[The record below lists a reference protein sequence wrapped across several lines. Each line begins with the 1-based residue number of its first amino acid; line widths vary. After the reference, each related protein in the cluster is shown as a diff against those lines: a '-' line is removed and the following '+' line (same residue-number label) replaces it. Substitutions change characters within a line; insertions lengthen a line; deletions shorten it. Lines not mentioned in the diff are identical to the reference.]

1 MHVVFWTR
9 FVSPSCI
16 HTFSSL
22 FPKTCHVS
30 TIPLLL
36 SFIHTQK
43 RNPTTHLK
51 DPDMF
56 WDFIS
61 LRPETIHQVTFLFSN
76 RGTPD
81 GYRHMNGY
89 GSHAYINVNE
99 QGVVHYVKYHF
110 KTDQGVRNL
119 SAKTADRLSGT
130 DPDYAT
136 RDLFDAIQRGDFP
149 AWTMYVQ
156 AMTEAQAAACPFDPF
171 DLTKVWPHGDYP
183 LHQVG
188 RIVLNENPVDY
199 FTQVEQLAFSPSH
212 LVPGIYPSPDKM
224 LQARLFSYPD
234 TQRHRLGANYL
245 QLPCNNNNGSGN
257 NNVSHT
263 YQRDGPMAY
272 QVPSNGLPNY
282 YPNSIIGSPQPDPVA
297 AGVWPTTSSTTTPVG
312 TTMGPV
318 GRYETGNSEDN
329 FGQCRTF
336 YQAVLSETE
345 RDDLTTNVAGHLHH
359 AQSSIRE
366 KVLHVLRQ
374 VDDSYADAVEQ
385 KMRRML
391 SSSPS
396 SAPRP
401 SPPAPLN
408 PPRRVATVDVA
419 ATTTAGCPYALLR
432 RQQSKL

>member
-1 MHVVFWTR
+1 
-9 FVSPSCI
+9 
-16 HTFSSL
+16 
-22 FPKTCHVS
+22 
-30 TIPLLL
+30 
-36 SFIHTQK
+36 
-43 RNPTTHLK
+43 
-51 DPDMF
+51 MF

-89 GSHAYINVNE
+89 GSHAYINVNDN
-99 QGVVHYVKYHF
+99 GDVHYVKYHF

-119 SAKTADRLSGT
+119 SAQSADQLAGT

-136 RDLFDAIQRGDFP
+136 RDLFNAIQRGDFP

-156 AMTEAQAAACPFDPF
+156 VMTEAQAATCPFNPF
-171 DLTKVWPHGDYP
+171 DLTKIWPHGDYP
-183 LHQVG
+183 LHPVG
-188 RIVLNENPVDY
+188 RIVLNENPSDY

-234 TQRHRLGANYL
+234 TQRHRLGANYV
-245 QLPCNNNNGSGN
+245 QLPCNNNNGGNN

-282 YPNSIIGSPQPDPVA
+282 YPNSIIGSPQPDPIA
-297 AGVWPTTSSTTTPVG
+297 AGVWPNAAPIG
-312 TTMGPV
+312 TTGPV
-318 GRYETGNSEDN
+318 GRYETGMSEDN

-336 YQAVLSETE
+336 YQTVLMETE
-345 RDDLTTNVAGHLHH
+345 RDDLTTNMAGHLHH
-359 AQSSIRE
+359 AKASIRQ

-385 KMRRML
+385 KMDRIL
-391 SSSPS
+391 SS
-396 SAPRP
+396 PRLEKTP
-401 SPPAPLN
+401 PPPAPLN
-408 PPRRVATVDVA
+408 PPRNVA
-419 ATTTAGCPYALLR
+419 ATTAGCPYALLR
-432 RQQSKL
+432 HQQSKL